1 MAFAGTATLP
11 WIALRFSGWH
21 GEPLAVAAVS
31 GLAILGAAFLLS
43 WAAEVAQM
51 DISQSLALAF
61 LALISILPE
70 YAVDMVFAWKAG
82 KELALPLA
90 QQQGYAGLA
99 AANMTGANRL
109 LIGLGWS
116 AVVLIY
122 WARSRHRSV
131 TIEPGQSTEM
141 TFLALATLWSFT
153 IPLRGEIGMLDL
165 VVLLGLFV
173 VYMWRASTAEH
184 EEPELTGPPLALS
197 VLPRLTRRLV
207 TVGFFVWAAL
217 VILASAE
224 PFAEGLVATG
234 KHLGIE
240 EFLLVQWLAPLAS
253 EAPEFIVASL
263 FALRGNPSMGLGT
276 LISSKVNQWTLLV
289 AMLPLVFSFGAG
301 HPVGMALDA
310 RQVEEVFLTS
320 AQSLFALAVVL
331 NFEMSMWEAGA
342 LIGLFITQLFFTQP
356 EIRYAY
362 AIAYV
367 VLTVVIIL
375 RDPSRVSN
383 LIHLVRTG
391 GRR

>member
-1 MAFAGTATLP
+1 
-11 WIALRFSGWH
+11 
-21 GEPLAVAAVS
+21 
-31 GLAILGAAFLLS
+31 
-43 WAAEVAQM
+43 
-51 DISQSLALAF
+51 
-61 LALISILPE
+61 
-70 YAVDMVFAWKAG
+70 
-82 KELALPLA
+82 
-90 QQQGYAGLA
+90 
-99 AANMTGANRL
+99 
-109 LIGLGWS
+109 
-116 AVVLIY
+116 
-122 WARSRHRSV
+122 
-131 TIEPGQSTEM
+131 
-141 TFLALATLWSFT
+141 
-153 IPLRGEIGMLDL
+153 MLDQW
-165 VVLLGLFV
+165 VLLGLFV
-173 VYMWRASTAEH
+173 VCMWRASTAEH
-184 EEPELTGPPLALS
+184 EEPTNRPPLALS

-331 NFEMSMWEAGA
+331 NFEMSVWEAGA

-356 EIRYAY
+356 EIATPTRSP
-362 AIAYV
+362 
-367 VLTVVIIL
+367 TWC
-375 RDPSRVSN
+375 
-383 LIHLVRTG
+383 
-391 GRR
+391 